1 MTTFKDLTKAYPY
14 RASDP
19 GSCPAMWYRNAEI
32 CFIRKAASNM
42 HPIQAMGYLAALEA
56 QELSWDIGGRRN
68 GLVVIASVKGNR
80 FEIGVST
87 IDVSSMKFRYD
98 LWHKAPGDNW
108 ASPVSMLETRQEVI
122 DMIEQIVSGSKFIPL
137 PDSRVDPV
145 QIPPGLRQA
154 NHILRQLNHAIS

>member
-1 MTTFKDLTKAYPY
+1 MPTFKDLTNAYPY

-19 GSCPAMWYRNAEI
+19 GSCPAVWYRNAEAW
-32 CFIRKAASNM
+32 FIWKAASNI

-98 LWHKAPGDNW
+98 LWHKAPGDSW
-108 ASPVSMLETRQEVI
+108 ASPVSLIETRQEVI
-122 DMIEQIVSGSKFIPL
+122 DTIERIVRESKFKPVS
-137 PDSRVDPV
+137 DSSIVPI
-145 QIPPGLRQA
+145 QIPPGLR
-154 NHILRQLNHAIS
+154 NR